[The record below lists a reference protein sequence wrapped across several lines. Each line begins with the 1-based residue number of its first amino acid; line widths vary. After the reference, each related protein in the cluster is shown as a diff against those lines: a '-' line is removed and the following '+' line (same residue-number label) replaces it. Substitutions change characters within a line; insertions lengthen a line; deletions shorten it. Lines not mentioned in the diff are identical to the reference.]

1 MTHKLAQQI
10 SKRETFSEESKK
22 PLIFQNHHPKPL
34 NNWRIHRIIHTPL
47 PSSYEE
53 NDPLEGNFFRPLPE
67 STKEEYEIKSIIPE
81 GKDLPISTKEK
92 NRNTE
97 FTDYITIRRNPFSSN
112 VTKLR
117 DTTWTYFPIQTNYI
131 HAYTMTLLPDQP
143 IRNHDRRTTTTWP
156 TTVL

>member
-1 MTHKLAQQI
+1 M
-10 SKRETFSEESKK
+10 
-22 PLIFQNHHPKPL
+22 
-34 NNWRIHRIIHTPL
+34 IHTPL

-53 NDPLEGNFFRPLPE
+53 NDPLEENFFRPLPE
-67 STKEEYEIKSIIPE
+67 SIKEEYEIKSIIPE
-81 GKDLPISTKEK
+81 RKDLPISTKEK
-92 NRNTE
+92 NQNTE
-97 FTDYITIRRNPFSSN
+97 FTDYITIRRNPFSSD

-156 TTVL
+156 TTVNSGDQFLIFIFLNPPPSLFLFKNFTRHFTHPLFL